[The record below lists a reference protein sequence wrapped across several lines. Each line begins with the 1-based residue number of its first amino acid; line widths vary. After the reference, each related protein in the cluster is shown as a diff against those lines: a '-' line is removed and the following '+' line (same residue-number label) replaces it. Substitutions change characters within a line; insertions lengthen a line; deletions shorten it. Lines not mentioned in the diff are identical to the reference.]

1 MVPDVSLVSEIT
13 HVALAFMTPAVFNQP
28 EPAAASFPFFT
39 SVDAIRSKFAANTK
53 VMIAIGGWGDT
64 EGFTIGA
71 ATHESRKLFAQNIK
85 EMVAST
91 GADGKTILFSKL
103 PAFLIVL

>member
-1 MVPDVSLVSEIT
+1 
-13 HVALAFMTPAVFNQP
+13 MTPAVFNQP
-28 EPAAASFPFFT
+28 DPAAASFPFFT

-64 EGFTIGA
+64 EGFTVGA

-85 EMVAST
+85 QMVAST
-91 GADGKTILFSKL
+91 GADGKTIFFSKL
-103 PAFLIVL
+103 ASLSNSIVGVDIDWEYPG